1 MLVSTIYDT
10 ERPDNNQ
17 TLTTLLLM
25 LNREAEFDF
34 PLPNGALTRGVLN
47 DVTPLGTSGRMVEL
61 IIEID
66 DECEPY
72 YYMDHDQEIMNMVY
86 RR

>member
-1 MLVSTIYDT
+1 MLISTVYDT
-10 ERPDNNQ
+10 QRPDNGHN
-17 TLTTLLLM
+17 LTTLLLM
-25 LNREAEFDF
+25 LAQEREFDF
-34 PLPNGALTRGVLN
+34 PLPNGMLTRAVLDEVN
-47 DVTPLGTSGRMVEL
+47 PLGELGRMVEL

-66 DECEPY
+66 DACEPY